1 MSAQSVPEGSHSIT
15 PYLVV
20 DDGAGAIDFYG
31 RAFGAELL
39 MRMDMPDGKVG
50 HASLQIGDSRI
61 MLADVFPGGPYR
73 PPKETGAPGTGLY
86 LYVDDV
92 DAAFQ
97 RAVDAG
103 ATPQSKPDDM
113 FWGDRWSRVVDPFGH
128 IWELATHVED
138 VDADEMA
145 ERAKAAMV
153 GMG

>member
-31 RAFGAELL
+31 RAFSAELL

-73 PPKETGAPGTGLY
+73 PPKETGAPGTGL
-86 LYVDDV
+86 
-92 DAAFQ
+92 
-97 RAVDAG
+97 
-103 ATPQSKPDDM
+103 
-113 FWGDRWSRVVDPFGH
+113 
-128 IWELATHVED
+128 
-138 VDADEMA
+138 
-145 ERAKAAMV
+145 
-153 GMG
+153 